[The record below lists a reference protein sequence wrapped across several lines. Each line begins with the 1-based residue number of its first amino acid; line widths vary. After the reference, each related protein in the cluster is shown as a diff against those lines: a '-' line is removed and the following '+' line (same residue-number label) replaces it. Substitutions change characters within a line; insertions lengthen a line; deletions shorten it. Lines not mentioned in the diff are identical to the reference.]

1 MTRSGRAPQ
10 IADGPGMGI
19 QKADATIEQ
28 INDEIKLCQGKAA
41 KMRPSLEK
49 QSVIAHISRLR
60 ALASAKQ
67 WLARTPG
74 IPPKS

>member
-1 MTRSGRAPQ
+1 
-10 IADGPGMGI
+10 MGI

-67 WLARTPG
+67 WLARTPVT
-74 IPPKS
+74 PPKS